1 MPDLVEIGPHPA
13 RSLEVREDG
22 TVVRVHLAINSE
34 QDLDRVEVDERADL
48 TVTAWVGWKADGRHL
63 HDRSLRAARTKTTFI
78 DVRLSE
84 NLAGRPVRDG
94 ASPRAD

>member
-13 RSLEVREDG
+13 RSLEVREG
-22 TVVRVHLAINSE
+22 GKVLRVHLAINSE

-48 TVTAWVGWKADGRHL
+48 TITAWVGWKADARHL
-63 HDRSLRAARTKTTFI
+63 HDRSLRAAGTKTTFI

-84 NLAGRPVRDG
+84 NLAGRAVRDG
-94 ASPRAD
+94 ASPPAD